1 MSLFLFSCD
10 NKESI
15 KVDNEKEKQE
25 NINTHDKE
33 EYKPNLTL
41 EEMYY
46 GAKYCLSVTK
56 QIKRWFRTM

>member
-1 MSLFLFSCD
+1 MSLFLVGCD
-10 NKESI
+10 NRASI

-33 EYKPNLTL
+33 EYKANLSL
-41 EEMYY
+41 EEMHY

-56 QIKRWFRTM
+56 QMV